1 MAWYMSA
8 WFQIYLYSI
17 KIKNTFIVTVGDGF
31 RLLCT
36 YTQLSKGL
44 FMVFSLIFI
53 KNVQPEP
60 PLSDFNNLK
69 DITFNRHG
77 IRFIMVVRNPCLDT
91 TKSFSLNLMI
101 HIYYI
106 TILLYS
112 GERAPCCCS
121 RVINLKTHILPIIF
135 YEEAVMWWL

>member
-1 MAWYMSA
+1 
-8 WFQIYLYSI
+8 
-17 KIKNTFIVTVGDGF
+17 
-31 RLLCT
+31 
-36 YTQLSKGL
+36 
-44 FMVFSLIFI
+44 MVFSLIFI

-77 IRFIMVVRNPCLDT
+77 IRFIMVVRNPSLDT

-112 GERAPCCCS
+112 AERAN
-121 RVINLKTHILPIIF
+121 ILFFYHTHKHYVPI
-135 YEEAVMWWL
+135 